1 MSALPVPI
9 SDVDPL
15 VQAVE
20 TYIGAKRAEDT
31 AKARRIEAEDRILA
45 LLPLKEE
52 GSQTVG
58 VGGYKVTLTG
68 KLSYKC
74 DDPKALAEF
83 CAGKS
88 WPGDWIPVKTETKL
102 DETGA
107 KWLRANE
114 PDLWAQLAQF
124 VTVKPAK
131 TRVFASAVSV
141 KV

>member
-20 TYIGAKRAEDT
+20 TYVAAKRAEDT

-45 LLPLKEE
+45 LLPPKEE

-68 KLSYKC
+68 KMNYRC
-74 DDPKALAEF
+74 EDPRALAEF
-83 CAGKS
+83 CASAGWAPS
-88 WPGDWIPVKTETKL
+88 MVPVKTEVRL

-107 KWLRANE
+107 KWLRSNE
-114 PDLWAQLAQF
+114 PQAWSSLAQF
-124 VTVKPAK
+124 VTISPAK
-131 TRVFASAVSV
+131 TSVSV